1 MENIKLKTV
10 NEWIQSVNGRGDWCY
25 KNERKNRVNQPTQSK
40 LQFIHDDIHS
50 YDAFDKHRA
59 YFLMELDSLMD

>member
-25 KNERKNRVNQPTQSK
+25 KTERKNRANQPTQSK
-40 LQFIHDDIHS
+40 LQLIHDDMHS
-50 YDAFDKHRA
+50 RNAFDRHRA
-59 YFLMELDSLMD
+59 FFLMELDSLMD